1 MDFLRNLVNSATTAP
16 LSNDTVVV
24 AVEEAI
30 HPYYPTEIEILNF
43 VANDRGVVQ
52 LLTIFAAGCAVILG
66 LAWFFASSFAPRL
79 RTADKFI
86 ALWFCLCGFIHA
98 FFEGYFAYNHTRMG
112 GMQDIFGQLWKE
124 YSLSDSRYLTSDPFV
139 LCMET
144 ITAACWGP
152 LSFLMIYFI
161 VVSHPLRHPLQ
172 IIISLGQ
179 IYGDVLYYA
188 TSMFDHYH
196 KNLTYCRPEGYY
208 FWCYYFMMNFF
219 WIVIPGL
226 LVKSSMSSIAKAFR
240 ALDSISHS
248 VQGNGKVASPKANG
262 HISKPEKGA
271 RK

>member
-1 MDFLRNLVNSATTAP
+1 MDFLRNLIDSAAAP
-16 LSNDTVVV
+16 SLSKETVV
-24 AVEEAI
+24 AVQEAI
-30 HPYYPTEIEILNF
+30 HPYYPTEIKILNF
-43 VANDRGVVQ
+43 VANDRGVVE
-52 LLTIFAAGCAVILG
+52 LLTIFAIGCTAILG
-66 LAWFFASSFAPRL
+66 LAWFLASSFAPRL
-79 RTADKFI
+79 RTADKWI
-86 ALWFCLCGFIHA
+86 ALWFCLCGFIHS

-161 VVSHPLRHPLQ
+161 VTSHPLRHPLQ
-172 IIISLGQ
+172 IIVSLGQ

-219 WIVIPGL
+219 WIVIPGM
-226 LVKSSMSSIAKAFR
+226 LVKSSMGSIAKAFR

-248 VQGNGKVASPKANG
+248 IQGNGKVASPRANG
-262 HISKPEKGA
+262 HISKPVRGA
-271 RK
+271 QK